1 MPRYMYQFSYT
12 PEAWAALLRNP
23 TDRTESVRRL
33 AEGVGGKL
41 IDFYYAFGEY
51 DGVVIF
57 ETPDNASQA
66 GAVLSAFAAGH
77 IKASKTTVLLTV
89 PEAVEAMRK
98 GSQASIT
105 PPS

>member
-23 TDRTESVRRL
+23 TDRTAGVKGL
-33 AEGVGGKL
+33 IEGVGGKL
-41 IDFYYAFGEY
+41 IDFYYTFGDY

-77 IKASKTTVLLTV
+77 IKAGKTTVLLTV
-89 PEAVEAMRK
+89 QEGVEAMRK
-98 GSQASIT
+98 GSQTSIT